1 MALDEI
7 RITDKISYIPASE
20 NPLSADIGIIREGDD
35 VWLYDVGDGEKNVP
49 LPGGSCRIVLSHF
62 HRDHTG
68 NIDAVPA
75 QALFVSKL
83 TFDHVHRGTIV
94 SKDLTIGDLHI
105 FPLPSSHTGG
115 CLGLEVDGAYAFVGD
130 ALYCK
135 VRNGRYVYNTQ
146 LLQEEI
152 AALKGLKAQYLLVSH
167 HPGMLR
173 RKDVVLAELEEIY
186 ALRDKNVSEIQV
198 SMEPEQ
204 NSVQSVQSENSVL

>member
-7 RITDKISYIPASE
+7 RITDKISYIPASDD
-20 NPLSADIGIIREGDD
+20 PLCADIGIIREGDD

-49 LPGGSCRIVLSHF
+49 SLSGSCKIVLSHF

-68 NIDAVPA
+68 NIGAVPA

-83 TFDHVHRGTIV
+83 TFDHVHWGTIV

-115 CLGLEVDGAYAFVGD
+115 CLGLEVDNTYAFVGD
-130 ALYCK
+130 ALYSK
-135 VRNGRYVYNTQ
+135 VKNGRYVYNTQ

-152 AALKGLKAQYLLVSH
+152 AVLKGLKAPFLLVSH

-173 RKDVVLAELEEIY
+173 RKDEVLAELEEIY
-186 ALRDKNVSEIQV
+186 ALRDKYKTEIV
-198 SMEPEQ
+198 
-204 NSVQSVQSENSVL
+204 V